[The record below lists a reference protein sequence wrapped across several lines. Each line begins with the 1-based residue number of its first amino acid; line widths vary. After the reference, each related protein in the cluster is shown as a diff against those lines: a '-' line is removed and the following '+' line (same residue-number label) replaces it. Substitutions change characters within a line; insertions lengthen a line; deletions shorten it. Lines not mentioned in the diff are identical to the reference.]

1 MSGAESCVSSS
12 WLTVCAPSSIWSFYD
27 RHGKPRSVKSFSH
40 MVKKLG
46 ESIGVKLSPHLFRH
60 QHASQ
65 LLRAGVPI
73 KTVQVRLGHASA
85 QTTLN
90 VYGHLIPDD
99 DPALAVVESWLDWM
113 I

>member
-1 MSGAESCVSSS
+1 M
-12 WLTVCAPSSIWSFYD
+12 
-27 RHGKPRSVKSFSH
+27 KSFSH

-65 LLRAGVPI
+65 LLRTGVPI
-73 KTVQVRLGHASA
+73 KTVQVRLSHASA
-85 QTTLN
+85 QTTLD

-99 DPALAVVESWLDWM
+99 DPALAVVESWMDGM
-113 I
+113 ISS